1 MAELEQRLES
11 EHPSGPPGEPWHP
24 SAADEVIQPVDDGDE
39 PNAGDGVEG
48 NRLDGATILAGGGR
62 FGGGEDDERLGT
74 GRRLGVDHLEQESAT
89 RRLRAERRSR
99 LRSPVTTP

>member
-11 EHPSGPPGEPWHP
+11 EHPSGPPGEAWHP

-48 NRLDGATILAGGGR
+48 SRLDGGAIGAGGGR
-62 FGGGEDDERLGT
+62 ARAAART
-74 GRRLGVDHLEQESAT
+74 TSAWAPAAVSVSIT
-89 RRLRAERRSR
+89 
-99 LRSPVTTP
+99 